1 MATEILVNDG
11 GAPARILP
19 FTAGMAL
26 TGGRAVQLESDG
38 TIGMA
43 DVDAAV
49 VGVAFVDA
57 ASGANC
63 SVISGKG
70 VVLNVMCSGA
80 FDAGHLL
87 TSEVANLGILASGGT
102 NAAIQGSGTG
112 VAIALEDGPG
122 GTDTGSKKV
131 LIL

>member
-19 FTAGMAL
+19 FTANMAL
-26 TGGRAVQLESDG
+26 TGGRAVQVESDG
-38 TIGMA
+38 TIGLA

-49 VGVAFVDA
+49 VGVAFTDA
-57 ASGANC
+57 SSGSNC

-80 FDAGHLL
+80 FDTGHLL

-112 VAIALEDGPG
+112 VAIALEAGPG

-131 LIL
+131 LVL